1 MTNGVFL
8 CYLTFTLYNLKLYA
22 WNTSWNLML
31 FVLLFWFSF
40 FIYDANKD
48 IVFVQKKAGKNN
60 AEGGDFTKGENT
72 SENNWE
78 VV

>member
-48 IVFVQKKAGKNN
+48 IVFVQKKAGQNN
-60 AEGGDFTKGENT
+60 AERGDFSKGENT